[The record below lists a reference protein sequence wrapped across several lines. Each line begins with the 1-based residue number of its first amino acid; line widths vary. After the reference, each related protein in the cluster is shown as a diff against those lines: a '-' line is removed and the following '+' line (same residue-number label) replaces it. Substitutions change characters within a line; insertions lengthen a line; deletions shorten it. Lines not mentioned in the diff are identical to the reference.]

1 MTDKL
6 YGKQFFEAT
15 LEAMLKSGRL
25 PHGFIIHGE
34 KGVGKKTAALY
45 LAKALLCENGGSKPC
60 NDCRSCR
67 NIDKGIHPD
76 LIFPEQSGKLGTYSI
91 NTCRRICSDAII
103 APNNGDR
110 KVYFFADADS
120 ILAPAQNSILKL
132 IEEPPDF
139 VYFIFTAVSKDTFLP
154 TIISRVVSLGI
165 PPCSDDDCM
174 AALAEHGF
182 DSEQIKNAVGA
193 FHGNIGMCIKYN
205 EDENLQGIVQLTKK
219 AANSIINRDE
229 YGLLSAFSSPAL
241 KTRENAAVFFEM
253 LDRVIRDAAV
263 LQISPESEA
272 VSCCP
277 DEALKLGRKLSA
289 ASAEKI
295 HCYIE
300 KAAADI
306 RANVNQQLVMSGV
319 CGEIAGSSAL

>member
-1 MTDKL
+1 MTEKL
-6 YGKQFFEAT
+6 YGKQFFEIT
-15 LEAMLKSGRL
+15 LEAMFSSGRL
-25 PHGFIIHGE
+25 PHGFIIYGE

-45 LAKALLCENGGSKPC
+45 LAKTLLCENGGSKPC
-60 NDCRSCR
+60 NNCRSCR
-67 NIDKGIHPD
+67 NIDKGVHPD
-76 LIFPEQSGKLGTYSI
+76 LIFPEQSGKLGTYSV
-91 NTCRRICSDAII
+91 NTCRQICSDAII

-139 VYFIFTAVSKDTFLP
+139 VYFIFTAASKDTFLP

-165 PPCSDDDCM
+165 PLCSDDECA

-182 DSEQIKNAVGA
+182 DSEQIKEAVAA
-193 FHGNIGMCIKYN
+193 FRGNIGMCVKYI
-205 EDENLQGIVQLTKK
+205 EDENLRSIVQLTKK
-219 AANSIINRDE
+219 AANSIINSDE
-229 YGLLSAFSSPAL
+229 YGLLAAFSSPVL
-241 KTRENAAVFFEM
+241 KTRENTAVFFEM
-253 LDRVIRDAAV
+253 LDRVIRDSAV

-272 VSCCP
+272 ISCCP
-277 DEALKLGRKLSA
+277 DEAMRLGRKLSA

-306 RANVNQQLVMSGV
+306 RANVNQQLIMAGL
-319 CGEIAGSSAL
+319 CGEISGSSAL